1 MAKTRRRKKRTHVV
15 ETEDPG
21 RKGQPKS
28 FVLRRGRHAAL
39 LKDLE
44 KDMRKVMAPNTA
56 SNLRES
62 KRNVLK
68 DFVHVAGPLGVT
80 HFLMLSATQNASYL
94 RIAKSPRGPT
104 LTFRIHEYALMRDV
118 MSSLQRPRC
127 PQSVWTSHPL
137 VVMNAFN
144 QEGSKT
150 NRSDHLK
157 LVTVMLQ
164 NLFPAIDVA
173 KTSLSSCQRVL
184 LFEHNGEADRVSLR
198 HYSIAIKAAGVAKN
212 LKKLLNRKREM
223 PDLGK
228 MKDISEFMTKSGY
241 GSESEGEDAEAGRVE
256 VADTNSRGEVRGTKQ
271 SRVRLTEIGP
281 RMELELIK
289 IEEGLCDGKVLYH
302 KFESRSQE
310 QVAAK
315 DSEMEQKRKLKE
327 KRKREQAENVRK
339 KELAKRIKE
348 EAKKMKKEEKTRKK
362 MTGSREIGAGKR
374 QSPEQNFIM
383 KKEKKSK
390 LH

>member
-1 MAKTRRRKKRTHVV
+1 MQNCIRDVMLSRLAWRF
-15 ETEDPG
+15 DP
-21 RKGQPKS
+21 S
-28 FVLRRGRHAAL
+28 FSDAGGMQAL

-80 HFLMLSATQNASYL
+80 YFLMLSATQNASYL

-118 MSSLQRPRC
+118 ISSLQRPRC

-144 QEGSKT
+144 AEGSKS
-150 NRSDHLK
+150 NGFGHLK

-173 KTSLSSCQRVL
+173 KTNLSSCQRVL
-184 LFEHNGEADRVSLR
+184 LFEYNAELDRVSLR

-212 LKKLLNRKREM
+212 LKKLLDRKREM

-302 KFESRSQE
+302 KFESRSRE

-339 KELAKRIKE
+339 KELAKKIKE
-348 EAKKMKKEEKTRKK
+348 EAKKLKKEETNRKK
-362 MTGSREIGAGKR
+362 LTGSREGGAGKR
-374 QSPEQNFIM
+374 QSPEPNFI
-383 KKEKKSK
+383 KKKGKKK
-390 LH
+390 